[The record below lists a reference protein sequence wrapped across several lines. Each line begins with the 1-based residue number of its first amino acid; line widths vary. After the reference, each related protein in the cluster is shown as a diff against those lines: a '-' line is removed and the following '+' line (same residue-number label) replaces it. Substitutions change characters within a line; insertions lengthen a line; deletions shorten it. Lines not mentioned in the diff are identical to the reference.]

1 MNCVMKS
8 RRCVRKESEEQG
20 EEVYIVNLVARLTV
34 LYRAL
39 SRFGRNSA
47 DLAEFGRNGRLW
59 QNLAETADCG
69 KLWWRQV
76 ESGWRVCKVS
86 RRCPVTPYLLKDSSL
101 SNLSCSTIMPLL
113 PPVCK

>member
-1 MNCVMKS
+1 VKN
-8 RRCVRKESEEQG
+8 RE

-59 QNLAETADCG
+59 QNLTETADCG
-69 KLWWRQV
+69 KLRWNLWQIAVDCSRLRWNLWQIVV
-76 ESGWRVCKVS
+76 ETGGK
-86 RRCPVTPYLLKDSSL
+86 
-101 SNLSCSTIMPLL
+101 
-113 PPVCK
+113 